1 MARGMWR
8 EIANAVEK
16 AWGSLR
22 ENKIVPESAV
32 NCCRILFRIPR
43 VERRNKWLFEVLML
57 TIKLRN
63 GSLVIGGRFRKVAP
77 KCGSFYVSG
86 ITEVTES
93 AVNADNMP
101 LLIALR

>member
-1 MARGMWR
+1 
-8 EIANAVEK
+8 
-16 AWGSLR
+16 
-22 ENKIVPESAV
+22 
-32 NCCRILFRIPR
+32 
-43 VERRNKWLFEVLML
+43 ML